1 MDDSSLQIRRGDRF
15 AFGRNWN
22 AFVNLVDEGRIRSAI
37 GSLRAALGVEDLAGR
52 TFADVGCG
60 SGLFSLAAHRLGAR
74 VHSFDF
80 DAEAVESAVRLRR
93 SFAPDAAWTIERGS
107 ILDGDYLARLGTFD
121 VVYAWGVLHH
131 TGAMWRAFDAAVELV
146 APGGL
151 LFVALYNDQG
161 RQSRIWTAVK
171 RRYNRSGPA
180 VRGAL
185 IAGSSAYIYRAWP
198 LLEIGRLLSGGPRR
212 TVTRARGMSRWHDM
226 IDWVGGYPFEVSKP
240 EQVIARA
247 HARDLSLLHLKT
259 CGGGLGCNEYVLRR
273 PGRSVGAQEPADPA
287 GDLVHLGGPRDQPPQ
302 GHSR

>member
-1 MDDSSLQIRRGDRF
+1 MDDNLLQIRRGDRF

-22 AFVNLVDEGRIRSAI
+22 AFVDLVDEGRIESAAD
-37 GSLRAALGVEDLAGR
+37 SLRMALGAEDLAGR
-52 TFADVGCG
+52 TFLDVGCG
-60 SGLFSLAAHRLGAR
+60 SGLFSLAAHRMGAR

-80 DAEAVESAVRLRR
+80 DPEAVESALRLRR
-93 SFAPDAAWTIERGS
+93 VFAPDATWTIEQGS

-121 VVYAWGVLHH
+121 LVYAWGVLHH

-198 LLEIGRLLSGGPRR
+198 LLEIGRLLTGRPR
-212 TVTRARGMSRWHDM
+212 TAVTRARGMSRWHDM
-226 IDWVGGYPFEVSKP
+226 IDWVGGHPFEVSKP

-247 HARDLSLLHLKT
+247 HAHDLGLLHLKT

-273 PGRSVGAQEPADPA
+273 PGGSADPDKPA
-287 GDLVHLGGPRDQPPQ
+287 ESVDDLSHLGAARAQPAQ